1 MGPATADRARQRR
14 TGVGRELVTA
24 AGRRYE
30 LPLFLPVYQRNST
43 LPELPPAVG
52 DQPVRGCIV
61 NAYFL
66 YKQRELRRSLAET
79 AGLRRYLGFDGLVMT
94 DSGAFQAFTRRLYLN
109 NRDITRFQAR
119 IGADIVSPLDL
130 ITLPGE
136 SRTSVE
142 VKVDATYKRV
152 REAQRYVGDALLA
165 GVQQGGRF
173 LEARR
178 RSTDQMLELGVRY
191 LAVGSLVPFF
201 TRRHEL
207 SFVARTLQQTRAQV
221 GEDLPIHVYGAGDP
235 LELPF
240 FVSWGAD
247 IFDSSSYGHFA
258 QDGWYMTPYGA
269 LREPGPVLEAGEYV
283 CRCPVCGGRPP
294 PAALLADVP
303 ALATHNLWTILHTVE
318 RTAEAVRAGRLPA
331 LLEELLD
338 VHRAWFPDSPLP
350 ELWERSAG

>member
-1 MGPATADRARQRR
+1 
-14 TGVGRELVTA
+14 VRELVTA
-24 AGRRYE
+24 GGERLR
-30 LPLFLPVYQRNST
+30 LPLFLPVYQRNAT
-43 LPELPPAVG
+43 LPELPPAIG
-52 DQPVRGCIV
+52 NLPVRGCIV

-66 YKQRELRRSLAET
+66 YKQRDLRRSLAET

-94 DSGAFQAFTRRLYLN
+94 DSGAFQAFTRQLYLN

-142 VKVDATYKRV
+142 VKVDATFRRV
-152 REAQRYVGDALLA
+152 REAQRYVGDVVLA

-207 SFVARTLQQTRAQV
+207 GFVARTLRQTRAQV
-221 GEDLPIHVYGAGDP
+221 GGALPIHVYGAGTR
-235 LELPF
+235 
-240 FVSWGAD
+240 SSCR
-247 IFDSSSYGHFA
+247 SSSTGA
-258 QDGWYMTPYGA
+258 RTSSTPRPMGTS
-269 LREPGPVLEAGEYV
+269 PGTAG
-283 CRCPVCGGRPP
+283 
-294 PAALLADVP
+294 
-303 ALATHNLWTILHTVE
+303 T
-318 RTAEAVRAGRLPA
+318 
-331 LLEELLD
+331 
-338 VHRAWFPDSPLP
+338 
-350 ELWERSAG
+350 